1 MIYIEDL
8 KKILENSQLEQLR
21 VNTLIEDIQKA
32 IERYHQSAPVKS
44 DSELANAENDNKDAN
59 ESPGKSSFPGLSNVV
74 RDFLSANSDT
84 YFTPKELT
92 TTLKN
97 TVFTDADT
105 EKLLANVRS
114 VLSGQK
120 KLGKI
125 ACEKINGVSKYKWV
139 SQCIGFNDER
149 SSKYNL

>member
-139 SQCIGFNDER
+139 S
-149 SSKYNL
+149 